1 MSTESKTAISYSL
14 AVSKASGMVLA
25 ILKKNKKVGFHTA
38 VGKALQ
44 SYPGAGKRD
53 VITTVNVKIAEA
65 RSRAKARAAQ
75 AQPA

>member
-1 MSTESKTAISYSL
+1 MSTESKTAISYST
-14 AVSKASGMVLA
+14 AVSKASAIVLTL
-25 ILKKNKKVGFHTA
+25 LKKKVNFHAA
-38 VGKALQ
+38 VGKALK

-65 RSRAKARAAQ
+65 RARKAT

>member
-25 ILKKNKKVGFHTA
+25 ILKKDKKVGFHVA
-38 VGKALQ
+38 VGRAMKF
-44 SYPGAGKRD
+44 YPGAGKRD

-65 RSRAKARAAQ
+65 RARAKARTTE